1 MENKPRMISGTQLVF
16 LLLIS
21 RLFTLFTF
29 VPRAR
34 TAASG
39 STALLCI
46 PLAGAAVGILLIP
59 FLLLLRRSQ
68 TDLLSCAFQLGSGY
82 GLVVSL
88 LFGVFCI
95 YMAAFTTS
103 HFSFFMASA
112 VYPNSTPWAFLLLLT
127 LAAGYAA
134 SLGLEAFSRMSVWV
148 FSLLLLLLLLF
159 VCALLPEVNPVYLTS
174 PLLDGLPAVGK
185 GIFYTAVNHAEA
197 VALILLLPR
206 VRRAG
211 GRVAAGW
218 LVLTILVY
226 ELLSFLTLTVL
237 GDYAK
242 TRLFPLHTLS
252 SLAQLSG
259 FGRLDLL
266 HIALWIFAAFLRL
279 TVYLYC
285 AAVCLRRIFPSA
297 AFGRS
302 CACCAAVSG
311 IWSLATARGMQFW
324 NRISEQVWVVAAPF
338 LLLVAAVPLVTLLL
352 TSLGR
357 NSAGKGRIK

>member
-1 MENKPRMISGTQLVF
+1 MENKPRMISGSQLVF

-46 PLAGAAVGILLIP
+46 PLAGIAVGILLLP
-59 FLLLLRRSQ
+59 SLLLFRRTQ
-68 TDLLSCAFQLGSGY
+68 TGLLDCAFQVGSGY
-82 GLVVSL
+82 GLLVSL
-88 LFGVFCI
+88 LFGAFCL
-95 YMAAFTTS
+95 YMAAFTVS
-103 HFSFFMASA
+103 HFSFFMTSV
-112 VYPNSTPWAFLLLLT
+112 VYPNSTPWVFVILLT

-148 FSLLLLLLLLF
+148 FSLLLLLLVLF
-159 VCALLPEVNPVYLTS
+159 LCALLPEANMVYLTS
-174 PLLDGLPAVGK
+174 PLLDGTPAVGK

-197 VALILLLPR
+197 VALLLLLPR
-206 VRRAG
+206 ARRAG
-211 GRVAAGW
+211 GRTVAGW
-218 LVLTILVY
+218 LVLTVLAY

-242 TRLFPLHTLS
+242 TRIFPLHTLS
-252 SLAQLSG
+252 SLTQLSG

-266 HIALWIFAAFLRL
+266 HITLWIFAAFLRM

-285 AAVCLRRIFPSA
+285 AAVCLRRMLPNLR
-297 AFGRS
+297 FGRA

-311 IWSLATARGMQFW
+311 VWALMTAQGMRFW
-324 NRISEQVWVVAAPF
+324 NQAAEQIWTVAAPF
-338 LLLVAAVPLVTLLL
+338 LLLAVAAPLATLLF
-352 TSLGR
+352 TSLGQ
-357 NSAGKGRIK
+357 SPTGKGNGK